1 MKNIL
6 YLTLFLLFSSSAYSQ
21 NYSYTFE
28 GELNQTTLL
37 EIEKRCQD
45 MKEVSSAKVKYKE
58 DAQKGEILIE
68 LFEDNKRRAEADD
81 RFKAVD
87 IKRILL
93 DLNLNPGEFRQ
104 TK

>member
-1 MKNIL
+1 MKNIF
-6 YLTLFLLFSSSAYSQ
+6 YLTLFLLFFSTAYSQ

-37 EIEKRCQD
+37 EVEKRCLE
-45 MKEVSSAKVKYKE
+45 MEKVTSAKVKYKE
-58 DAQKGEILIE
+58 DIQKGEILIQ
-68 LFEDNKRRAEADD
+68 LLVDDKKRAEADH

-87 IKRILL
+87 IKKMLL

-104 TK
+104 IK

>member
-1 MKNIL
+1 MKNIF
-6 YLTLFLLFSSSAYSQ
+6 YLTLFLLFSITAYSQ
-21 NYSYTFE
+21 NYSYSFE
-28 GELNQTTLL
+28 GELNQSTLL
-37 EIEKRCQD
+37 EIEKRCLD

-58 DAQKGEILIE
+58 DVQKGEILIE
-68 LFEDNKRRAEADD
+68 LFVDDKKRAEADN

-87 IKRILL
+87 IKKILL

>member
-6 YLTLFLLFSSSAYSQ
+6 YLTLFLLFSSSVYSQ

-68 LFEDNKRRAEADD
+68 LLEDNKRRAEADD

-93 DLNLNPGEFRQ
+93 DLNLNPGEFR
-104 TK
+104 KLK

>member
-1 MKNIL
+1 MKNIF
-6 YLTLFLLFSSSAYSQ
+6 YLTLLLLFSSTVYSQ
-21 NYSYTFE
+21 NYSYSFE

-37 EIEKRCQD
+37 EIEKRCLD

-58 DAQKGEILIE
+58 DVQKGEILIE
-68 LFEDNKRRAEADD
+68 LFVDDKKRAEADD